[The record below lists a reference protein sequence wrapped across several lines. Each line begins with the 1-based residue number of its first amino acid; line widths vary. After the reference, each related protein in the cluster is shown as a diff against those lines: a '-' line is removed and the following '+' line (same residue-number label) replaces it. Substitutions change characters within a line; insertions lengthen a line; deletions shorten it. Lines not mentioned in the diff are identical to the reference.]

1 MMSPESIGQLAERF
15 VRFADE
21 TRGSSALYTA
31 LSPAIAD
38 DRELLELLLEAPPTQ
53 RRANLL
59 FAAVHDL
66 LLAGVDH
73 PLARYYPSVAVAALP
88 CDQGAF
94 EAFRDLCLSRRA
106 SLREIIAVRRTQTN
120 EVRRSIA
127 LLPVIQQI
135 SAVQPIALVEI
146 GASAG
151 LNLLVDHFRYRYG
164 EGPWIGAAG
173 SPVAIQCETRGA
185 VPVPVRIEPPRI
197 AFRIGLDSHPLDA
210 SSEADARWL
219 MACVW
224 PEQLDRLQLLRSA
237 LEVARRSPPR
247 LAMGNAVEA
256 LEDVIGEV
264 PEDLPVCLFHSAT
277 IPYFTDD
284 ECAAFVWTVD
294 RIGGE
299 RRLHWVS
306 LEGGAL
312 HTFGPRLPFSRLH
325 VPRSADRPTDI
336 VGLLGYAYWIDRT
349 RHDRV
354 LARVDMHGRWI
365 EWTDASADLRA

>member
-1 MMSPESIGQLAERF
+1 MTSPESIGQVAERF

-31 LSPAIAD
+31 LSPAIAG
-38 DRELLELLLEAPPTQ
+38 DRELLELLLEAPLTQ

-66 LLAGVDH
+66 LLAGVAH
-73 PLARYYPSVAVAALP
+73 PLARYYSSVTGIGAP
-88 CDQGAF
+88 PDQGTF
-94 EAFRDLCLSRRA
+94 GAFRDLCLSYRA
-106 SLREIIAVRRTQTN
+106 SLRETVAVRRTQTN
-120 EVRRSIA
+120 EVRRSVA
-127 LLPVIQQI
+127 VLPVVQQL
-135 SAVQPIALVEI
+135 SAREPIALVEI

-151 LNLLVDHFRYRYG
+151 LNLLLDRFRYRYG
-164 EGPWIGAAG
+164 EGPWIGDDG
-173 SPVAIQCETRGA
+173 SPVAIRCETRGT
-185 VPVPVRIEPPRI
+185 VPVPLRVEPPRI
-197 AFRIGLDSHPLDA
+197 AFRIGLDSHPLDP

-247 LAMGNAVEA
+247 LVMGSAVA
-256 LEDVIGEV
+256 GLEGVIGEV
-264 PEDLPVCLFHSAT
+264 PENLPVCLFHSAT

-284 ECAAFVWTVD
+284 ECAAFVSTID
-294 RIGGE
+294 RIGGQ

-306 LEGGAL
+306 LEGGAV
-312 HTFGPRLPFSRLH
+312 HTFGAKLPFSRLY
-325 VPRSADRPTDI
+325 VPRAEDRPTDI
-336 VGLLGYAYWIDRT
+336 LGLLGYAGWIDRN